1 MNIFSLR
8 DTQKRPGFMTPWSII
23 HFLSGVIAGLLVR
36 HLNLD
41 FFWSLVI
48 YILMNLIYE
57 AKDVWF
63 TNGTN
68 SWQNTI
74 VDIIVG
80 ILGFLWVTKTIVSTK
95 MVIVLSTVLYLIFAS
110 PMSSDENKKTW
121 SFSTNS
127 WYTRD

>member
-1 MNIFSLR
+1 MNVLSLY
-8 DTQKRPGFMTPWSII
+8 DSQKKPALLTPWSII

-48 YILMNLIYE
+48 YILMNIIYE
-57 AKDVWF
+57 TKDIMF

-68 SWQNTI
+68 SWQNTL

-80 ILGFLWVTKTIVSTK
+80 ILGFLWVTQTVVSTK
-95 MVIVLSTVLYLIFAS
+95 MVIALSTILYLIFAS
-110 PMSSDENKKTW
+110 PMSAEKTEVW
-121 SFSTNS
+121 SFFTDS